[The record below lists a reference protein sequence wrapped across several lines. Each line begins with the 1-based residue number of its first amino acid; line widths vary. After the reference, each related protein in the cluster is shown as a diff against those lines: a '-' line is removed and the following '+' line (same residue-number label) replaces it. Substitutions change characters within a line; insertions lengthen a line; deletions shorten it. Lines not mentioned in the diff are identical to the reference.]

1 MRHLSATISS
11 LPPSANKIYV
21 RLGRGTILSKEAKT
35 FKAKAKMEL
44 LQQWAFEEGL
54 DPNQPYSLSLTFYLP
69 KLENR
74 GWPGKAKTRFSKRD
88 VTNLIKLLEDI
99 IVQTTGVDDSA
110 TLNVH
115 VYKRLDPE
123 NPRVELSLTQLEEIP
138 TS

>member
-1 MRHLSATISS
+1 MKGLAATISS

-69 KLENR
+69 KLENK
-74 GWPGKAKTRFSKRD
+74 GWPDKAKSRFAKRD

-99 IVQTTGVDDSA
+99 IAQTTGVDDSA
-110 TLNVH
+110 TLDVCVH
-115 VYKRLDPE
+115 KRLDSG
-123 NPRVELSLTQLEEIP
+123 NPRVEVRIEQLAEIP
-138 TS
+138 Q